1 MKSRRKIS
9 KESSK
14 KLFTATAKNTN
25 YRNLYTSP
33 MRGGY
38 RL

>member
-1 MKSRRKIS
+1 MAMRYKMNSRR
-9 KESSK
+9 SK
-14 KLFTATAKNTN
+14 KLFTRTASKVKS
-25 YRNLYTSP
+25 RNLYTSP